1 MTYLLA
7 PLISL
12 FIAGFP
18 APSVQKNEDISPL
31 TDFSDEWN
39 DPKYQACNTA
49 AEVEYLSDEEKNVI
63 YILNLARYNPRLF
76 ANTVVKQYPEY
87 NDNAELI
94 NITYYQSLLTEMRGM
109 KRLGL
114 LKPDESCYI
123 SAECHAYNAG
133 LSGAEGHVRTDSCSA
148 DQYYNGECCDY
159 GHRDPLDIVMSLLI
173 DYGVPSLGHRRICF
187 NNYKFIGVAI
197 QPHKRWDTNAVLDFH
212 Y

>member
-12 FIAGFP
+12 FIAG
-18 APSVQKNEDISPL
+18 PSGPDPKKNEALSPL
-31 TDFSDEWN
+31 TDFSNEWN
-39 DPKYQACNTA
+39 DPKYQVCNTA
-49 AEVEYLSDEEKNVI
+49 ADVEYLSDEEKDVI
-63 YILNLARYNPRLF
+63 YILNLARYDPRLF
-76 ANTVVKQYPEY
+76 AATVVKQYPRY

-114 LKPDESCYI
+114 LKPDQSCYT
-123 SAECHAYNAG
+123 SAECHAFNMG
-133 LSGAEGHVRTDSCSA
+133 LIGEDGHVRSDSCSA
-148 DQYYNGECCDY
+148 LQYYNGECCDY
-159 GHRDPLDIVMSLLI
+159 GNRDPLDIVMNLLI

-187 NNYKFIGVAI
+187 NNYKYIGVSI
-197 QPHKRWDTNAVLDFH
+197 QPHKRWDTNTVLDFQ